1 MNSNTNI
8 SFKSITSKSA
18 AVQARYFKKMLLT
31 TSPNAYLFWNGAESM
46 EWAIYA
52 QQTAESYD
60 VAVSEM
66 AAHEGDIPEEDIRA
80 DDNNWYYIMPLAE
93 VIEALDY
100 DIAQNG

>member
-18 AVQARYFKKMLLT
+18 AVQARYFKKILLAA
-31 TSPNAYLFWNGAESM
+31 SPNSYLFWNGAESM
-46 EWAIYA
+46 EWAIYML
-52 QQTAESYD
+52 QTAASYD
-60 VAVSEM
+60 SAVSEM

-80 DDNNWYYIMPLAE
+80 NYDNWYYIMPLAE

-100 DIAQNG
+100 DIRNRE